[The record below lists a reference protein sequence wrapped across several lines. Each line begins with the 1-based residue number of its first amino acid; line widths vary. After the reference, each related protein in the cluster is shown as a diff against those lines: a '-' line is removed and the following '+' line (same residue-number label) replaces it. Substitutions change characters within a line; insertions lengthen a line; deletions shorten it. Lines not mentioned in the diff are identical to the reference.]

1 MPEVSLHD
9 RLRRMR
15 RPEPADAGPALAQL
29 ERTLLGEPEDDLS
42 PLSLKERLERL
53 VAVAARR
60 GARRNAVVPLEDV
73 VDGHRVQNT
82 RGEFFL
88 LEHDVHLES
97 RHGDVPLSRLRILDT
112 ETPFVLTGDPDLA
125 AFDLSRAVFLD
136 TETTGLAGGTGTAAF
151 LIGIGYVEGD
161 RFRVR
166 QYFMRDY
173 HEEAALLD
181 GLASD
186 LRRFDQVVT
195 YNGKMFDL
203 PLLES
208 RYRLNRDVFP
218 LSDAVHL
225 DMLHPARRLWKARLE
240 SCRLQALETALL
252 GLHRQEDVPGDQIPR
267 IYFDYVRRRDP
278 RALPRVF
285 EHNRL
290 DVVSLAAVAVLA
302 SQWVQDSMAEDPVDV
317 LSLARVLERARLFE
331 RAEGQYRRAL
341 DAGPGPHRGPA
352 LLRLAW
358 RARRAADHDAAVA
371 LWEQAAAEGELEAWR
386 ALAIHHEHRSR
397 DVPAALHAVGRGL
410 ALLARSDDD
419 PRGRRIAE
427 RFKRREARLLRKTGD
442 MGKGEGVGPATPGGG
457 DGVGPAIGAGVRV
470 FPDVGSAAGLPG
482 TFSAD
487 ARLSGRRA
495 SG

>member
-1 MPEVSLHD
+1 MAVVPGLQ
-9 RLRRMR
+9 
-15 RPEPADAGPALAQL
+15 QL
-29 ERTLLGEPEDDLS
+29 ERSMLGEPEDELS

-60 GARRNAVVPLEDV
+60 GARRSAALPLEEL
-73 VDGHRVQNT
+73 VDGHRVSNAS
-82 RGEFFL
+82 GEYFL
-88 LEHDVHLES
+88 IEHDVHLES
-97 RHGDVPLSRLRILDT
+97 RHGDVPLSRMRVLDPG
-112 ETPFVLTGDPDLA
+112 TPFVLTGDA
-125 AFDLSRAVFLD
+125 GMETFDLSRAVFLD

-151 LIGIGYVEGD
+151 LIGIGFVEGD

-186 LRRFDQVVT
+186 LERFDRVVT

-208 RYRLNRDVFP
+208 RYRLNRGRFP
-218 LSDAVHL
+218 LAEAVHL

-252 GLHRQEDVPGDQIPR
+252 GLRRQEDIPGDQIPR

-290 DVVSLAAVAVLA
+290 DVVSLAAVSVLA
-302 SQWVQDSMAEDPVDV
+302 SQWVECSMAEDPVDV
-317 LSLARVLERARLFE
+317 LSLARVLERARQFE
-331 RAEGQYRRAL
+331 RAEAQYRRAL
-341 DAGPGPHRGPA
+341 DAGPGPHRAPA

-358 RARRAADHDAAVA
+358 RARRAGDHATA
-371 LWEQAAAEGELEAWR
+371 LSRWQQAAAEGDLEAWR

-397 DVPAALHAVGRGL
+397 DFDAALDAVARGL
-410 ALLARSDDD
+410 ELLSGADDD
-419 PRGRRIAE
+419 PRARRIADGF
-427 RFKRREARLLRKTGD
+427 RRREARLRRKQAAPAGSSLLPARPSLRG
-442 MGKGEGVGPATPGGG
+442 GEGMPSALGGQG
-457 DGVGPAIGAGVRV
+457 
-470 FPDVGSAAGLPG
+470 
-482 TFSAD
+482 
-487 ARLSGRRA
+487 
-495 SG
+495 